1 MKYFLD
7 LSDVTDRDEL
17 YDAIEDQLPVP
28 NYFGRNLD
36 ALYDDLSEVIDDC
49 TLIVKNFEEFA
60 EIDPQYFKK
69 FKHTLKDLM
78 LEIPDFSVKFSS
90 DDEESEEDDEDYDN
104 GDESE
109 YDASGDDYSDPDDDY
124 GDSDGYDKM
133 DVNE

>member
-60 EIDPQYFKK
+60 EHDPQYFKK

-78 LEIPDFSVKFSS
+78 VEIPDFSVRFSS
-90 DDEESEEDDEDYDN
+90 DDEESEDEEDYDN
-104 GDESE
+104 GEESE
-109 YDASGDDYSDPDDDY
+109 YDYSGDDYSDPDDNY
-124 GDSDGYDKM
+124 SDSDGYDKM

>member
-1 MKYFLD
+1 MKYILD

-36 ALYDDLSEVIDDC
+36 ALYDDLSEVGDNWD
-49 TLIVKNFEEFA
+49 LVVKNYEEFA
-60 EIDPQYFKK
+60 DSDPQYFKK

-78 LEIPDFSVKFSS
+78 VDIPDFTVHFSS
-90 DDEESEEDDEDYDN
+90 DDEDDYDS

-109 YDASGDDYSDPDDDY
+109 YDNSGDDYSDPDDNYSDT
-124 GDSDGYDKM
+124 DSYDKM
-133 DVNE
+133 D

>member
-1 MKYFLD
+1 MKYILD

-36 ALYDDLSEVIDDC
+36 ALYDDLSEVSDDWD
-49 TLIVKNFEEFA
+49 LVVKNYEEFA
-60 EIDPQYFKK
+60 DSDPQYFKK

-78 LEIPDFSVKFSS
+78 VDIPDFTVHFSS
-90 DDEESEEDDEDYDN
+90 DDEDEYDN

-109 YDASGDDYSDPDDDY
+109 YDNSGDDYSDPDDNYSDT
-124 GDSDGYDKM
+124 DSYDKM
-133 DVNE
+133 D

>member
-1 MKYFLD
+1 MKYILD

-36 ALYDDLSEVIDDC
+36 ALYDDLSEVGDDWD
-49 TLIVKNFEEFA
+49 LVVKNYEEFA
-60 EIDPQYFKK
+60 DSDPQYFKK

-78 LEIPDFSVKFSS
+78 VDIPDFTVHFSS
-90 DDEESEEDDEDYDN
+90 DDEDDYDN

-109 YDASGDDYSDPDDDY
+109 YDNSGDDYSDPDDNYSDT
-124 GDSDGYDKM
+124 DSYDKM
-133 DVNE
+133 D

>member
-1 MKYFLD
+1 MKYILD

-36 ALYDDLSEVIDDC
+36 ALYDDLSEVGDNWD
-49 TLIVKNFEEFA
+49 LVVKNYEEFA
-60 EIDPQYFKK
+60 DSDPQYFKK

-78 LEIPDFSVKFSS
+78 VDIPDFTVHFSS
-90 DDEESEEDDEDYDN
+90 DDEDDFDS

-109 YDASGDDYSDPDDDY
+109 YDNSGDDYSDPDDNYSDT
-124 GDSDGYDKM
+124 DSYDKM
-133 DVNE
+133 D

>member
-49 TLIVKNFEEFA
+49 TLIIKNFEEFA
-60 EIDPQYFKK
+60 EKDPLYFKK

-78 LEIPDFSVKFSS
+78 VELPDFSVHFST
-90 DDEESEEDDEDYDN
+90 DDESDEDEEDYDN
-104 GDESE
+104 GEESE
-109 YDASGDDYSDPDDDY
+109 YDCSGDDYSDPDDNY
-124 GDSDGYDKM
+124 TDSDGYDKM